1 MTNRKRRLKKRIESL
16 KKQIKL
22 HEEKK
27 ERVNEEGKIELED
40 YYGKELKILKTVK
53 EKKRRFIREIK

>member
-27 ERVNEEGKIELED
+27 ESAHEEGKN
-40 YYGKELKILKTVK
+40 
-53 EKKRRFIREIK
+53 RIRKLL